1 MGMPDFYIKINYSN
15 LEFSDIEFLSQKF
28 RSYDIFRILDEEDD
42 PSHLSIECKFD
53 NFIPSLI
60 ILYDNL
66 YQFTEYIDSIE
77 TYGIKSDFTFTNIS
91 EFVCFVFSSNKSKLL
106 SYYEQFGY
114 LAIRS
119 EGYYK
124 SRNKLKKYYK
134 KLT

>member
-42 PSHLSIECKFD
+42 PSYLSIECKFD

-66 YQFTEYIDSIE
+66 YQFTEHIDSIE